1 MPHTMKKQ
9 KCIILIN
16 TDRIDFLDKE
26 IIDSINSSC
35 DIQYFYLPEIK
46 RKKVPLFYKNGTIE
60 LSELLNFYNNTPSSE
75 NLIIKTSGKDK
86 TDFIFSLNADFNRA
100 VSEKIPVI
108 YIDRAESTGSPLTLK
123 EFIKNESFINI
134 RIALCYKQVS
144 HLLSESKLKVDR
156 CFFYKNY
163 SFLRQILPGICIQVV
178 ELFEKSC
185 GKFKNFSVID
195 DKRAEGGFGSI
206 RFAMVRCYLLIPF
219 RLFKKVVDFICY
231 WDQWHI
237 GIVEDSIDGIISSG
251 FKIDKVRWLPAVK
264 KHQFVADPFG
274 IKHNNR
280 LYIFAELWD
289 SVNPVGK
296 IVWSDETESINRW
309 NTLFDHDTHLSYPFL
324 LREGKKI
331 YCIPESAESGDF
343 TLYTADRFPD
353 TWNKGEVL
361 FRDFRMADASLLKW
375 ENKYWLFAAKANGD
389 AAYEL
394 YIWFSDKINGKW
406 KAHPMNPV
414 KRDITSARPAG
425 PPFIFKNTIYRP
437 AQDCADSYGNRIVVN
452 RVSVLSETNFLE
464 EFAGVVKGPGKSP
477 YPDGMHTFSVIDDVI
492 VVDAKRKVF
501 ALFNSRILSYKIK
514 RVSKKIIEF

>member
-1 MPHTMKKQ
+1 VQ
-9 KCIILIN
+9 
-16 TDRIDFLDKE
+16 F
-26 IIDSINSSC
+26 
-35 DIQYFYLPEIK
+35 FYLPERK
-46 RKKVPLFYKNGTIE
+46 RKIIPLFYKKRTIE
-60 LSELLNFYNNTPSSE
+60 LNDLLKSYSNIPLSEQLAIRVP
-75 NLIIKTSGKDK
+75 GKEK
-86 TDFIFSLNADFNRA
+86 KDFVFSLNADFDSA
-100 VSEKIPVI
+100 ITEKVPVI
-108 YIDRAESTGSPLTLK
+108 YIDRSETTGSPLTVK
-123 EFIKNESFINI
+123 EYIKNESFINI
-134 RIALCYKQVS
+134 RIALCYKQTS
-144 HLLSESKLKVDR
+144 YLLSESKLKIDR
-156 CFFYKNY
+156 CFFQNNF
-163 SFLRQILPGICIQVV
+163 SFLRQVLPEICIQAVNK
-178 ELFEKSC
+178 FAASS
-185 GKFKNFSVID
+185 GKLKGIPSTDRSPVNQSAVIIY
-195 DKRAEGGFGSI
+195 FTLI
-206 RFAMVRCYLLIPF
+206 LCYFLIPF
-219 RLFKKVVDFICY
+219 RLLKKVVDFFCF
-231 WDQWHI
+231 WEQWHI
-237 GIVEDSIDGIISSG
+237 GVVGDNIDKIMSSD
-251 FKIDKVRWLPAVK
+251 FKIDHVKWLPSVGR
-264 KHQFVADPFG
+264 HRFVADPFG

-289 SVNPVGK
+289 SLNPLGK
-296 IVWSDETESINRW
+296 IVWGDESDSFSKW
-309 NTLFDHDTHLSYPFL
+309 NTLFDHETHLSYPFL
-324 LREGKKI
+324 ISEKGKI
-331 YCIPESAESGDF
+331 FCIPESAEQGDF
-343 TLYTADRFPD
+343 TLYTSEKFPD
-353 TWNKGEVL
+353 KWNKGKVL
-361 FRDFRMADASLLKW
+361 FKDFRMADASLLKW